1 MRAEKAMEVA
11 KSVGWSGL
19 KRSASGTS
27 PAKSGIHPKAI
38 AVTGHSSK
46 AAESQWLYSVFGRRS
61 GQPRMGTPV
70 LLGRLAKIVSATRSG
85 LNWHRRVTEWTVAVG
100 SGCLYPT
107 MVAGSCVR
115 RYAEAG
121 LRMKTETL
129 TILMMFLAVTTIAA
143 QAQSDTAATAPIT
156 GIDSTALAG
165 SARAS
170 RVIGSKVYKGDT
182 AVGQIEDVLISLDHA
197 TVTAVVLSVGGFL
210 GLREKLV
217 AIPVNQ
223 IKVSS
228 EAKFTTELTKEQLA
242 AAPAFDFGKL
252 K

>member
-1 MRAEKAMEVA
+1 
-11 KSVGWSGL
+11 
-19 KRSASGTS
+19 
-27 PAKSGIHPKAI
+27 
-38 AVTGHSSK
+38 
-46 AAESQWLYSVFGRRS
+46 
-61 GQPRMGTPV
+61 
-70 LLGRLAKIVSATRSG
+70 
-85 LNWHRRVTEWTVAVG
+85 
-100 SGCLYPT
+100 
-107 MVAGSCVR
+107 
-115 RYAEAG
+115 
-121 LRMKTETL
+121 MKTKTL
-129 TILMMFLAVTTIAA
+129 TILMMFLAVTTTAA

-197 TVTAVVLSVGGFL
+197 TVNAVVLSVGGFL